1 MTDQANTD
9 SNFNALVASIAN
21 TSHHF
26 QQQAQKQVNVTLTL
40 RNWCIG
46 AYLVEY
52 EQHGQDRA
60 QYGDKLLSKLAVNL
74 RQQHIKGLGQTN
86 LKLFR
91 QFYMTYPHIGQTVSD
106 QLPTNVQN
114 GIGLLQS
121 STSPTPPNTL
131 QTLSG
136 ELLTDA
142 QTLINR
148 LSFSHFIELLKA
160 DSPLK
165 RAFYEV
171 HTLQNN
177 WSVRELQRAM
187 NSMLYE
193 RTGLSTDKTAVLE
206 KHAAG
211 TGMTAQ
217 DVFRNP
223 YMLEFLGLDEKTEY
237 SESDLE
243 QAIIDHLQI
252 FLLEMGKGFC
262 FEARQKRITFDNTHY
277 RIDLVFYHR
286 ILKCHVLVD
295 LKLGE
300 FDHADAGQ
308 MNVYLNYYAD
318 QEMSDGDNPPVGII
332 LCASQNAQLVKY
344 ATAGMAQTLFVS
356 KYLINLPSEDQLKQ
370 IIQDE
375 QEKYRS

>member
-243 QAIIDHLQI
+243 QAKSSYSKWAKAFVLKR
-252 FLLEMGKGFC
+252 GKSASPLTIPITASTWC
-262 FEARQKRITFDNTHY
+262 FTIVS
-277 RIDLVFYHR
+277 L
-286 ILKCHVLVD
+286 
-295 LKLGE
+295 
-300 FDHADAGQ
+300 
-308 MNVYLNYYAD
+308 NV
-318 QEMSDGDNPPVGII
+318 MCWSI
-332 LCASQNAQLVKY
+332 
-344 ATAGMAQTLFVS
+344 
-356 KYLINLPSEDQLKQ
+356 
-370 IIQDE
+370 
-375 QEKYRS
+375 